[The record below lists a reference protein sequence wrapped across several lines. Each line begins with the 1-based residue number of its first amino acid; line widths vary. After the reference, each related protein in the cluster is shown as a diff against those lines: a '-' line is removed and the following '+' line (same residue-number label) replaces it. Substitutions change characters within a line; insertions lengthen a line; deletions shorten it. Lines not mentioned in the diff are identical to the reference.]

1 MSDAPSGI
9 HAPEGRRAVL
19 AVDALTEVADRIVG
33 VRRGDLAPGD
43 RVLVATRNSI
53 YSLSARPDGS
63 FTVSGGFYARSGRG
77 EQRLQVHGCTAGGSA
92 LFTDL
97 VAAPGLFL
105 ELSDGTQTTRIVS
118 VRLIRGRGSSRTE

>member
-9 HAPEGRRAVL
+9 HPSEARRAVL
-19 AVDALTEVADRIVG
+19 PVDALTEVADRIVG
-33 VRRGDLAPGD
+33 VRRGDLEPGD

-53 YSLSARPDGS
+53 YSLTACADGS
-63 FTVSGGFYARSGRG
+63 FLVGGGFLARSGRG
-77 EQRLQVHGCTAGGSA
+77 EQRLEVHGCTAGGSA
-92 LFTDL
+92 LFTEL

-118 VRLIRGRGSSRTE
+118 VRRIARGPDAS